1 MVRERGEAVQ
11 AVWFGKGAR
20 RCKRFGLGRM
30 VCAGRKGKAVLDV
43 LDEFTGAFDG
53 APVIG
58 IEV

>member
-1 MVRERGEAVQ
+1 MTRLISIR
-11 AVWFGKGAR
+11 FGKGAR
-20 RCKRFGLGRM
+20 RRKRFGLGRM
-30 VCAGRKGKAVLDV
+30 VCAGHKGKAVLDV